1 MGDSPFV
8 KRMEGGRYREFS
20 FLSRFGATP
29 KGNIMIDER
38 FARTELIFGEAGMQ
52 RLQSA
57 RVAVFGVGGVG
68 GHLVQALA
76 RAGVGHITVIDDDVV
91 SVSNINR
98 QAVAMDSTVGR
109 PKVEVI
115 AEQVKDINPACEV
128 VPLRMFYTPE
138 SAETL
143 DLAQFDAIADCI
155 DTVKA
160 KVALICRAKEAGVYA
175 ISAMGAGNKLDPTRF
190 QVADIAKTS
199 VCPLCRVMRVQLKKC
214 GVAHHTVVYSTDES
228 NGRHAPGSVSF
239 VPPVVGLIMAGEIIK
254 TIAKGEA

>member
-1 MGDSPFV
+1 
-8 KRMEGGRYREFS
+8 
-20 FLSRFGATP
+20 
-29 KGNIMIDER
+29 MIDER

-143 DLAQFDAIADCI
+143 DLAQFEV
-155 DTVKA
+155 TLV
-160 KVALICRAKEAGVYA
+160 CRAKEAGVYA

-199 VCPLCRVMRVQLKKC
+199 VCPLCRVMRVQLKKR
-214 GVAHHTVVYSTDES
+214 GVAHHTVV
-228 NGRHAPGSVSF
+228 
-239 VPPVVGLIMAGEIIK
+239 
-254 TIAKGEA
+254 